1 MPLMSIK
8 VDGVW
13 LLAIVL
19 VFLSRND
26 KVSTFDVEK
35 TSFMNIRKSRNC
47 ADCNNIFAPSV

>member
-13 LLAIVL
+13 LLAVVL

-35 TSFMNIRKSRNC
+35 TSLISIRKSRNC
-47 ADCNNIFAPSV
+47 ADCNNIFAQSV

>member
-13 LLAIVL
+13 WLEVVL

-35 TSFMNIRKSRNC
+35 NKFHEYQKIKKLR
-47 ADCNNIFAPSV
+47 

>member
-13 LLAIVL
+13 LLAVVL

-47 ADCNNIFAPSV
+47 ADCNNIFAQSV